1 MIYKVLF
8 LFIAATSI
16 LFAQNENINA
26 EHPIYDF
33 LQKMKIRGI
42 ISDYDN
48 TVIPL
53 SKSRLKEYIKTIETR
68 KELLCEKENEE
79 LELFSSYLTNLRF
92 GDDKNQFNILKI
104 EELLLRDENIS
115 LYSYF
120 DGEFDLRIN
129 PVFSLR
135 SIVVDKPGEITKN
148 SLLIGYGGE
157 LILNYSDWL
166 GIYLNATNGAN
177 IGDRETARL
186 DRRVKQSFAFNYT
199 NLDYFDNTEGYI
211 QIKNKIAKLQVGRE
225 RVLWGSGNINRAFLD
240 QTPQLFDFIKFDIK
254 YNIFSL
260 NFIHG
265 WLVEKSD
272 TFIQKPSL
280 HEIRTKADKYF
291 AISRFGIRPWENLNL
306 GISQSVVYTQRPFE
320 LAYLN
325 PFLLWE
331 SAQRSMNDLDNSFL
345 GFDIKYNPVKGLE
358 MYGTLLFDDINFD
371 YFFNEKWNSNGN
383 GNLWQA
389 GLALSNP
396 LLVRNMMLTIEYM
409 QVRPFTFSH
418 PGFQTGLAYTNNGAM
433 LCSDIEPNSTLFS
446 LQLEYQVTSRFKA
459 ILAYENYM
467 HGKNIYDSG
476 GNLINNI
483 GGDVFESY
491 SVFTDQRIKIL
502 SGDLEVENRYS
513 IILRYYL
520 SAKLHAEIMSR
531 YFVHS
536 NNSFQNKQMQIFST
550 IYYNTNFH

>member
-16 LFAQNENINA
+16 LCAQNENINA

-68 KELLCEKENEE
+68 KELLFEKENEE

-396 LLVRNMMLTIEYM
+396 LLVKNMMLTIEYM

>member
-53 SKSRLKEYIKTIETR
+53 SKSRLKEYIETIETR

>member
-389 GLALSNP
+389 GLTLSNP
-396 LLVRNMMLTIEYM
+396 LIVRNMMLTIEYM

>member
-42 ISDYDN
+42 ISEYDN
-48 TVIPL
+48 SVIPL
-53 SKSRLKEYIKTIETR
+53 AKSRLKEYIETIETR

>member
-1 MIYKVLF
+1 
-8 LFIAATSI
+8 
-16 LFAQNENINA
+16 
-26 EHPIYDF
+26 
-33 LQKMKIRGI
+33 MKIRGI

-48 TVIPL
+48 SVIPL

-68 KELLCEKENEE
+68 KELLFEKENEE

>member
-48 TVIPL
+48 SVIPL
-53 SKSRLKEYIKTIETR
+53 AKSRLKEYIETIETR

>member
-68 KELLCEKENEE
+68 KELLFEKENEE

>member
-42 ISDYDN
+42 ISEYDN
-48 TVIPL
+48 SVIPL
-53 SKSRLKEYIKTIETR
+53 AKSRLKEYIETIETR
-68 KELLCEKENEE
+68 KELLFEKENEE

>member
-1 MIYKVLF
+1 LIYKVLF

-26 EHPIYDF
+26 EHPIYYF

-42 ISDYDN
+42 ISEYDN
-48 TVIPL
+48 SVIPL
-53 SKSRLKEYIKTIETR
+53 AKSRLKEYIETIETR

-396 LLVRNMMLTIEYM
+396 LLVKNMMLTIEYM

>member
-1 MIYKVLF
+1 LIYKVLF

-42 ISDYDN
+42 ISEYDN
-48 TVIPL
+48 SVIPL
-53 SKSRLKEYIKTIETR
+53 AKSRLKEYIETIETR